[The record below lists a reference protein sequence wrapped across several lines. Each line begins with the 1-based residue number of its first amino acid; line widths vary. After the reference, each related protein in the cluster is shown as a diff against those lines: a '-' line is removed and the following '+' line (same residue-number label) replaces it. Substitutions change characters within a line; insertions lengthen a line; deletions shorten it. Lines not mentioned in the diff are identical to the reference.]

1 MNRILKI
8 LKLDKEGYMTTKE
21 KIIRILMGILIAI
34 SVITCKKETSSEPQT
49 NTVNS
54 ESKPDTQ
61 TTNSDNK
68 TYKYVIAKSGLKLRE
83 ATDTRSKVL
92 TTIPFNTQVEVIG
105 EQEGEEVTKG
115 KSNLWFQISYDGI
128 EGFAYGEFLSD
139 LSNLVKIPDY
149 LIGEYLE
156 TTPKDT
162 SCRSDMSSTLY
173 IREGIIICVLGE
185 TGQVLSTCIPEK
197 IVEESSKV
205 KMNCLK
211 NPNETTVKK
220 LLGSPIAGVD
230 LQFLPVPNEYILEI
244 KSPSLLN
251 ASCHSNGS
259 VEFLSKVEYLK
270 LPLCQNYNDFI
281 P

>member
-1 MNRILKI
+1 MNQILKI
-8 LKLDKEGYMTTKE
+8 LKLDKEGHMTTKE

-34 SVITCKKETSSEPQT
+34 SVITCKKETNSETQT
-49 NTVNS
+49 NTISS

-83 ATDTRSKVL
+83 ATDTKSKVL

-105 EQEGEEVTKG
+105 EQEGE
-115 KSNLWFQISYDGI
+115 
-128 EGFAYGEFLSD
+128 FLSD
-139 LSNLVKIPDY
+139 FSNLVKIPDY

-220 LLGSPIAGVD
+220 LLGSPIAGVG

-244 KSPSLLN
+244 KSPSLLK

>member
-1 MNRILKI
+1 M
-8 LKLDKEGYMTTKE
+8 
-21 KIIRILMGILIAI
+21 
-34 SVITCKKETSSEPQT
+34 
-49 NTVNS
+49 
-54 ESKPDTQ
+54 
-61 TTNSDNK
+61 SD
-68 TYKYVIAKSGLKLRE
+68 
-83 ATDTRSKVL
+83 
-92 TTIPFNTQVEVIG
+92 F
-105 EQEGEEVTKG
+105 
-115 KSNLWFQISYDGI
+115 
-128 EGFAYGEFLSD
+128 
-139 LSNLVKIPDY
+139 SNLVKLPDY

-185 TGQVLSTCIPEK
+185 TGQVLRYAYQKNCRREFK
-197 IVEESSKV
+197 R

-211 NPNETTVKK
+211 NPNEITVKK

-244 KSPSLLN
+244 KSPSLLK

-259 VEFLSKVEYLK
+259 VDFLSKVEYLK